1 MFTFLF
7 HSRVKRQSSSGS
19 GSVRLQIELRDEP
32 RPSTT
37 VATGIGAEILSNIAA
52 IIINRYQAGELQEAW
67 ILRNLTH
74 GLYPTNLTS
83 KEPFDDFENS
93 LSVIQRLELI
103 IPPSDCRQQSPCT
116 IQPILIAY
124 DAQNNTIQKLGSND
138 QPWQIKA
145 TLVNN
150 SNIVLG
156 GAIANYTGG
165 QSQYSLLSLPNNG
178 TYQVQFTIIQ
188 PYGVNGY
195 EFYIQ
200 LSPSPILICLVLV
213 HSSCRKI
220 LLLSQ
225 LPLRSQMRF
234 WPDVK

>member
-1 MFTFLF
+1 M
-7 HSRVKRQSSSGS
+7 
-19 GSVRLQIELRDEP
+19 EMRDEP

-52 IIINRYQAGELQEAW
+52 IIINRYQAGELQVAW
-67 ILRNLTH
+67 INLNISQ
-74 GLYPTNLTS
+74 GLYPTNLTT

-93 LSVIQRLELI
+93 LSVIQRLVLI

-145 TLVNN
+145 SLVNQPN
-150 SNIVLG
+150 VALG
-156 GAIANYTGG
+156 GSIANYTAG
-165 QSQYSLLSLPNNG
+165 QSQYSLLSLPDNG

-188 PYGVNGY
+188 PYGVNG
-195 EFYIQ
+195 
-200 LSPSPILICLVLV
+200 
-213 HSSCRKI
+213 
-220 LLLSQ
+220 
-225 LPLRSQMRF
+225 
-234 WPDVK
+234 